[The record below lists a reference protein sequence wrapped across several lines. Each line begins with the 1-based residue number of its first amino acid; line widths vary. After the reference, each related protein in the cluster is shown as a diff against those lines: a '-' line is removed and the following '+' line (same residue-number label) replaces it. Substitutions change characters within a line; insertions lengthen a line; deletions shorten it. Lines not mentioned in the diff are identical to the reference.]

1 MPEDKLIWSEE
12 FTQGEGSAPN
22 PEIWGRDLGDGT
34 SHGIPGWGNN
44 ELQVYTSENAYVN
57 AEGHLE
63 LEARR
68 ITDNSA
74 GDAYYGPVQWTSAR
88 LVTKNKLHFQYGRLV
103 IRAMVPA
110 GVGLWPAF
118 WMLGDTMDAEGW
130 PLAGEIDIME
140 WVGKAPLEA
149 LGTLH
154 GPGYFGDNGCGGKL
168 IFDESL
174 AGQWHEFSINWKPGS
189 ISWFV
194 DDKEYFSATPES
206 VSPNQWV
213 YDHPFYVLLNL
224 AVGGNLGGPLSPDLP
239 DSNKL
244 LVDYIRFYEFEG
256 HGKVF
261 EI

>member
-1 MPEDKLIWSEE
+1 MPEDKLLWSEE
-12 FTQGEGSAPN
+12 FTQGEGYAPN

-44 ELQVYTSENAYVN
+44 ELQVYTSENAFVN

-74 GDAYYGPVQWTSAR
+74 GDAYYGPVEWTSAR

-118 WMLGDTMDAEGW
+118 WMLGDTMDVEGW

-140 WVGKAPLEA
+140 VVGGFETDNTV
-149 LGTLH
+149 LGTVH
-154 GPGYFGDNGCGGKL
+154 WDNNNSHAEYGGKL
-168 IFDESL
+168 TVNSF
-174 AGQWHEFSINWKPGS
+174 
-189 ISWFV
+189 
-194 DDKEYFSATPES
+194 
-206 VSPNQWV
+206 
-213 YDHPFYVLLNL
+213 NL
-224 AVGGNLGGPLSPDLP
+224 SDNFG
-239 DSNKL
+239 
-244 LVDYIRFYEFEG
+244 
-256 HGKVF
+256 
-261 EI
+261 